1 MLMYKLL
8 ELNLNLHKPTCFL
21 SFHHIF
27 VLFSFF
33 RATQL
38 EKHARY
44 ATAKATGL
52 PFVPRSSELTHLCSS
67 VLVFFG
73 PIETQTFAFYRNIA
87 THAERRVHTDGIR
100 RHFFLCGLSPVRVCL
115 VSFTPFL
122 FLFVLFCFL
131 ASFLQFG
138 YVTQFRR

>member
-8 ELNLNLHKPTCFL
+8 ELNLNLQKPTCFL

-27 VLFSFF
+27 VPFSFF

-73 PIETQTFAFYRNIA
+73 PIETQTLLFIETLQLMPSVGFILTELDSIFFCAVCHLSVFA
-87 THAERRVHTDGIR
+87 
-100 RHFFLCGLSPVRVCL
+100 
-115 VSFTPFL
+115 
-122 FLFVLFCFL
+122 
-131 ASFLQFG
+131 
-138 YVTQFRR
+138 